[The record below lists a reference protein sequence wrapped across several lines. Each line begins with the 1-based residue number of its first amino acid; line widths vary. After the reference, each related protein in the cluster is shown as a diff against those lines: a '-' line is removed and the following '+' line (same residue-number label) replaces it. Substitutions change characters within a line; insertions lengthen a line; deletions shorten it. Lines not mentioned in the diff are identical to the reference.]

1 ALRLREPYMRMP
13 EQALGFVFTMRRF
26 RGLERNRIYVRLRV
40 LSKDLSE
47 GFIRLLHK
55 ALSRAKVRAQ
65 PDRLQLHSTDAVAAR
80 SRKQFHSDMSKPIN
94 GLLWIADEKYG
105 LTVPVP
111 SLDQPAEQL
120 ELREGGVLHFIH
132 QQMLNLHSKGQRQ
145 RIRFIVERVTCRD
158 GDLDKIRATGL
169 RKCHF
174 QFSHGTP
181 QQQKNRS
188 QDNALLFCIT
198 GWRQPGHFTQRT
210 NQLVLPDQSSQQRLE
225 HLRLRLLRW

>member
-1 ALRLREPYMRMP
+1 PHFLQDRSNMRPGSHQDGDAPWPLAGIAISNLFNNAANLPRLDHATIFFSSVFYALRLREPYMRMP

-132 QQMLNLHSKGQRQ
+132 
-145 RIRFIVERVTCRD
+145 
-158 GDLDKIRATGL
+158 
-169 RKCHF
+169 
-174 QFSHGTP
+174 
-181 QQQKNRS
+181 
-188 QDNALLFCIT
+188 
-198 GWRQPGHFTQRT
+198 
-210 NQLVLPDQSSQQRLE
+210 
-225 HLRLRLLRW
+225 